1 MRRAIMIPWCLLIVV
16 VVALFVSGCG
26 SSGGNDVSNLSG
38 AWQNPTT
45 KNKLSINF
53 SSDKTTLVI
62 GDKTLSVTM
71 KPLTPDSYSI
81 DVLDTSLG
89 AKGWKLSRVWDDA
102 GKSFM
107 LKFEHDDK
115 SENFER
121 VKI

>member
-89 AKGWKLSRVWDDA
+89 AKGWKLSRVWDDT

>member
-89 AKGWKLSRVWDDA
+89 AKGWKLSRVWDAA

>member
-26 SSGGNDVSNLSG
+26 SSGGNDMSNLSG

-89 AKGWKLSRVWDDA
+89 AKGWKLSRVWDAA